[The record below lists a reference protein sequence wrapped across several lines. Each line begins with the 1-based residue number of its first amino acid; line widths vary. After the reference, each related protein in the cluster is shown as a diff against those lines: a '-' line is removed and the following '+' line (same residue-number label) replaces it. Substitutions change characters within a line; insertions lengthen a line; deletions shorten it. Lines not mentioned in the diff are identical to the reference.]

1 MTEKRL
7 FRVFNKETGKTMC
20 WFNDSEDLFHMTEW
34 YSDSEIN
41 YGVEEYKL
49 VDEW

>member
-7 FRVFNKETGKTMC
+7 YRVYNKETGNTLC
-20 WFNDSEDLFHMTEW
+20 WFNDSEDLFYMTEW
-34 YSDSEIN
+34 YSDSKIE

-49 VDEW
+49 VNEW

>member
-7 FRVFNKETGKTMC
+7 YRVYNKETGKTMLWC
-20 WFNDSEDLFHMTEW
+20 FDSEDLFYITEW
-34 YSDSEIN
+34 YSNGDID

-49 VDEW
+49 VSEW

>member
-7 FRVFNKETGKTMC
+7 YRVFNKKTGKTMC
-20 WFNDSEDLFHMTEW
+20 WFNDCEDLFYMMDW
-34 YSDSEIN
+34 YSDSKIN

-49 VDEW
+49 VDIW

>member
-7 FRVFNKETGKTMC
+7 YRVFNKETGKTMC
-20 WFNDSEDLFHMTEW
+20 WFNDCKDLFYMMDW
-34 YSDSEIN
+34 YSDSKIN

-49 VDEW
+49 VDIW